1 MAYAPCRI
9 VLAWEKAVGEPWV
22 NGLRGRTMR
31 SLLQEKDVDRMYE
44 MIDLRALRYPPRFG
58 LWPGGVGVIWIRIL
72 GLMWL

>member
-44 MIDLRALRYPPRFG
+44 MIDLLCDIPLALACG
-58 LWPGGVGVIWIRIL
+58 LEAL
-72 GLMWL
+72 G